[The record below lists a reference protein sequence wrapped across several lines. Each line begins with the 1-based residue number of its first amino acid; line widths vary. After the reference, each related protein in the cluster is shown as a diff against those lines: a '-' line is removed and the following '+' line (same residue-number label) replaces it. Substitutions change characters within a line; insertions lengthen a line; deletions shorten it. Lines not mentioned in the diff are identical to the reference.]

1 MIIWLAS
8 YPKSGNTWIRSF
20 LVSLLFT
27 KDGKSNLDSLNMI
40 GQYPLRSQF
49 KNLIKDFTNVS
60 EIKKNWIK
68 SQEIINLD
76 KKVRFFKTHHAMVS
90 IDNYNFTNDEN
101 TLGVIYIVRDP
112 RNIVSSVKNHYSL
125 DSIEQARD
133 LMFHYEAWTGFE
145 KNPENISDKKFPTL
159 LSSWNFNFNSW
170 KQIKKNYLL
179 IKYENLLRNPFDE
192 FGKIINYLKVVT
204 KTRFSESKISE
215 AINSNNFKN
224 LQIQES
230 QGKFKEN
237 MFNKRNEKI
246 KFFDKGPENDW
257 RQNLDPTIA
266 KQIEKKFSKEMSELG
281 YLD

>member
-133 LMFHYEAWTGFE
+133 LMFHDEAWTGFE

-224 LQIQES
+224 LKIQES

-237 MFNKRNEKI
+237 MFNKKNEKI

>member
-133 LMFHYEAWTGFE
+133 LMFHDEAWTGFE

-237 MFNKRNEKI
+237 MFNKKNEKI

>member
-133 LMFHYEAWTGFE
+133 LMFHDEAWTGFE

>member
-133 LMFHYEAWTGFE
+133 LMFHDEAWTGFE

-179 IKYENLLRNPFDE
+179 IKYENLLKNPFDE

-230 QGKFKEN
+230 Q
-237 MFNKRNEKI
+237 
-246 KFFDKGPENDW
+246 
-257 RQNLDPTIA
+257 
-266 KQIEKKFSKEMSELG
+266 QI
-281 YLD
+281 

>member
-133 LMFHYEAWTGFE
+133 LMFHDEAWTGFE

-179 IKYENLLRNPFDE
+179 IKYENLLKNPFDE

-237 MFNKRNEKI
+237 MFNKKNEKI

>member
-27 KDGKSNLDSLNMI
+27 KDGQSNLDNLNMI

-49 KNLIKDFTNVS
+49 QNLIKDFTNVN

-68 SQEIINLD
+68 SQEIITLD

-90 IDNYNFTNDEN
+90 IDNYNFTSDEN

-133 LMFHYEAWTGFE
+133 LMFHDEAWTGFE

-179 IKYENLLRNPFDE
+179 IKYENLLSNPFDE

-237 MFNKRNEKI
+237 MYNKKNEKI

-257 RQNLDPTIA
+257 RKNLDPIIA

>member
-68 SQEIINLD
+68 SQENINLD

-133 LMFHYEAWTGFE
+133 LMFHDEAWTGFE

-237 MFNKRNEKI
+237 MFNKKKEKI

-266 KQIEKKFSKEMSELG
+266 KQIEKKFNKEMSELG

>member
-1 MIIWLAS
+1 
-8 YPKSGNTWIRSF
+8 
-20 LVSLLFT
+20 
-27 KDGKSNLDSLNMI
+27 MI

-133 LMFHYEAWTGFE
+133 LMFHDEAWTGFE

-179 IKYENLLRNPFDE
+179 IKYENLLKNPFDE

-237 MFNKRNEKI
+237 MFNKKNEKI